1 VTVAADQ
8 ALLDRIQRLEA
19 VNAAALT
26 VHASLEPKE
35 SLQQLV
41 AEAVRLTGASSG
53 SLVLRNPNSSLL
65 EIEAAIGLPAA
76 AAVLRLPLG
85 KGITGWVA
93 LHGKPARVGD
103 VRADPRYLM
112 VRPEVR
118 SELAV
123 PMLVDGEVRGVLNVD
138 AEQAN
143 AFSEPDE
150 LVLDELA
157 RHAVIVVRNTWR
169 FEQARRRTSL
179 ATALARIARA
189 MNQAVGLD
197 EVLQLITREA
207 TDLMTAKLCSV
218 LMVGADPESLEVRAS
233 YGAGPDYLGRGRLS
247 VDESLVGVVL
257 RRRRPLQVEDV
268 RSSRLYQS
276 TEVARREGLVS
287 LLSVPLVLGGE
298 ARGVLNVYS
307 GEPHTFSNEEI
318 QTLSALAELS
328 AIALERARL
337 SERMGLA
344 EDQLRQSD
352 KLSALGLLAAE
363 VAHEIRNPLTVMKML
378 YHSLDL
384 RFPSGD
390 PRSEDARVIGQK
402 MDLLN
407 RIVEQV
413 LDFARHAEPRLEVVS
428 VGVLLEDL
436 RLLTRHKLRA
446 HGVELRIGV
455 PEETPGLR
463 ADPVQLE
470 QAFLNLIL
478 NAVDAM
484 PSGGLLTIRAVVE
497 TVAASSPEL
506 VLTFADTGTG
516 TLVPPNAGKTGF
528 LLGSNKP
535 RGTGLGLAIVTR
547 VVEAHRG
554 RIGFESK
561 PGIGTTVTLRFP
573 VHSTLKME

>member
-1 VTVAADQ
+1 MTVAADQ

-19 VNAAALT
+19 VNAAALA

-65 EIEAAIGLPAA
+65 EIEAAIGLPPA

-138 AEQAN
+138 SEQVD
-143 AFSEPDE
+143 AFSEPDAQ
-150 LVLDELA
+150 VLDELA
-157 RHAVIVVRNTWR
+157 RHAVIVVRNTWL

-179 ATALARIARA
+179 STALAGIARA

-197 EVLQLITREA
+197 EILQLITREA
-207 TDLMTAKLCSV
+207 TELMGAKLCSV
-218 LMVGADPESLEVRAS
+218 LMIGADPDALEVRAS
-233 YGAGPDYLGRGRLS
+233 SGAGPDYLGRGRLS

-298 ARGVLNVYS
+298 ARGVLNIYS

-337 SERMGLA
+337 SERMGVT

-384 RFPSGD
+384 RFPAGD

-436 RLLTRHKLRA
+436 RLLTRHKLRV
-446 HGVELRIGV
+446 HGVELRLAV

-484 PSGGLLTIRAVVE
+484 PSGGLLTIRAEVQRAPSN
-497 TVAASSPEL
+497 TPEL
-506 VLTFADTGTG
+506 VLTVADTGTG
-516 TLVPPNAGKTGF
+516 MLVPSEAGKTGF
-528 LLGSNKP
+528 LLGSKKP
-535 RGTGLGLAIVTR
+535 GGTGLGLAIVTR

-554 RIGFESK
+554 RISFESK
-561 PGIGTTVTLRFP
+561 PGVGTTITLRFP
-573 VHSTLKME
+573 VHSTLITE